1 MTGAGGNVG
10 GGGGGGGAVGW
21 TAQVTG
27 MLVAHD
33 LSFGAKHTCD
43 RVASLKYKP
52 RKRGLRGKGD
62 VHTETHWRI
71 LVLLAVRAVLVRIVP
86 ASRHCSAQSC
96 TVHSRSFSF

>member
-1 MTGAGGNVG
+1 
-10 GGGGGGGAVGW
+10 VGW

-52 RKRGLRGKGD
+52 RNSKLTSTAD
-62 VHTETHWRI
+62 CHTETYWRV
-71 LVLLAVRAVLVRIVP
+71 LVLLAIRAVLVRIVP
-86 ASRHCSAQSC
+86 ARGHCSAQSC
-96 TVHSRSFSF
+96 TVHSRGVSLQSLVQKNHPSG